1 MQSENHET
9 YIRKYNYVDSLSCYE
24 KNEARYFNQTKR
36 KLKKNDLSQEKCGF
50 LTIWLII
57 HRLFLDVY
65 VPLSFA
71 TIVDVHIRA
80 NRSANP
86 CVPLE
91 TTTNN
96 SKPFRQ
102 GLWSHLLHQLI
113 LVGAAAYWQ
122 LSHLLPANVR
132 DALAGHDE
140 LQDVHAQQGLDAG
153 LAPTALHSGTPSCPP
168 ILVRRTEAAASCET
182 RRHILSQSQFHKSD
196 MATKSVAKNDVC
208 GFNLEQRN
216 P

>member
-1 MQSENHET
+1 MI
-9 YIRKYNYVDSLSCYE
+9 YLK
-24 KNEARYFNQTKR
+24 KR
-36 KLKKNDLSQEKCGF
+36 KKSGF

-71 TIVDVHIRA
+71 TIVDMHIRA

-86 CVPLE
+86 SASLE

-140 LQDVHAQQGLDAG
+140 LQDVQAHSRALMLDLQLQPSTVEHHLAHPSLSGAQKLLWAVK
-153 LAPTALHSGTPSCPP
+153 LVATSCHK
-168 ILVRRTEAAASCET
+168 VSST
-182 RRHILSQSQFHKSD
+182 SQTWQQ
-196 MATKSVAKNDVC
+196 N
-208 GFNLEQRN
+208 Q
-216 P
+216 

>member
-1 MQSENHET
+1 MWVSDNLVNNPQ
-9 YIRKYNYVDSLSCYE
+9 
-24 KNEARYFNQTKR
+24 
-36 KLKKNDLSQEKCGF
+36 
-50 LTIWLII
+50 II
-57 HRLFLDVY
+57 FGCLCPTFVCHYCR
-65 VPLSFA
+65 
-71 TIVDVHIRA
+71 RA
-80 NRSANP
+80 HTGKNRSANP
-86 CVPLE
+86 SVPLE

-153 LAPTALHSGTPSCPP
+153 LAATALHSGTPSCPP
-168 ILVRRTEAAASCET
+168 ILVRRTEAAVE
-182 RRHILSQSQFHKSD
+182 L
-196 MATKSVAKNDVC
+196 
-208 GFNLEQRN
+208 
-216 P
+216 